1 MFHRLGTEKLQR
13 QLLEPG
19 LVAANE
25 SLIVTFY
32 RYALIC
38 DLRLP
43 GWVNIFEKFIASNRK
58 ARYILESVLR
68 KVSNIYFIGGHN
80 QEIETS
86 LKGMAGEL
94 LGNLRGRGKK
104 ESQRIGS
111 KGFKKNNQR
120 GPVRRRRI
128 FASAP

>member
-1 MFHRLGTEKLQR
+1 MRNSDWSKDVCSTELNVRFHRLGTQKLKR

-19 LVAANE
+19 LGEDNE

-58 ARYILESVLR
+58 ARYILESVLS
-68 KVSNIYFIGGHN
+68 KVATIYFIGGHK
-80 QEIETS
+80 QAIET
-86 LKGMAGEL
+86 
-94 LGNLRGRGKK
+94 
-104 ESQRIGS
+104 
-111 KGFKKNNQR
+111 
-120 GPVRRRRI
+120 
-128 FASAP
+128 

>member
-1 MFHRLGTEKLQR
+1 MLFLETPNTVSNLMFHRLGTEKLQR

-19 LVAANE
+19 LGEANE

-58 ARYILESVLR
+58 RSEENTSELQSLMRISYAVFCLKKKRY
-68 KVSNIYFIGGHN
+68 ND
-80 QEIETS
+80 
-86 LKGMAGEL
+86 
-94 LGNLRGRGKK
+94 
-104 ESQRIGS
+104 
-111 KGFKKNNQR
+111 
-120 GPVRRRRI
+120 
-128 FASAP
+128 

>member
-19 LVAANE
+19 LGGANE

-38 DLRLP
+38 DLRLQ

-58 ARYILESVLR
+58 ARYILESVLS
-68 KVSNIYFIGGHN
+68 KVSKIYFIGGHN
-80 QEIETS
+80 QEIENS

-94 LGNLRGRGKK
+94 LGDLGGGCKKAGERMAGRC
-104 ESQRIGS
+104 
-111 KGFKKNNQR
+111 FHKNKR
-120 GPVRRRRI
+120 
-128 FASAP
+128 